1 MKKIN
6 MYGLN
11 ESILRGLEQYKITLI
26 TKKYERTS
34 SGKSWRKNP
43 VETDEEVISPKK
55 FELIISSIPFFR
67 DLGGSERVTKGYT
80 CTPGV
85 RPLLLYQPITEFYKN
100 SHFFF
105 ARENL

>member
-11 ESILRGLEQYKITLI
+11 ESTLRGLENYKITLI
-26 TKKYERTS
+26 TKRYEKTS
-34 SGKSWRKNP
+34 SGKSWKKNP
-43 VETDEEVISPKK
+43 VETNKEVISPKK

-80 CTPGV
+80 IAGYIPVELSSISPSRETKIV
-85 RPLLLYQPITEFYKN
+85 RSFKVE
-100 SHFFF
+100 
-105 ARENL
+105 R

>member
-11 ESILRGLEQYKITLI
+11 KSVVEELKQYKITL
-26 TKKYERTS
+26 TTERYERTS
-34 SGKSWRKNP
+34 SGKSWKKNP
-43 VETDEEVISPKK
+43 VEINEEVISPKK

-80 CTPGV
+80 VAGYIPVELSSISPERKTKIV
-85 RPLLLYQPITEFYKN
+85 RTFKVE
-100 SHFFF
+100 
-105 ARENL
+105 R

>member
-11 ESILRGLEQYKITLI
+11 KSVVEELKQYRITLI
-26 TKKYERTS
+26 TKRYEKTS
-34 SGKSWRKNP
+34 SGKSWKKNP
-43 VETDEEVISPKK
+43 VEIGEEIISPKK

-80 CTPGV
+80 VAGYIPVELSSISPSRETKIV
-85 RPLLLYQPITEFYKN
+85 RSFKVE
-100 SHFFF
+100 
-105 ARENL
+105 R